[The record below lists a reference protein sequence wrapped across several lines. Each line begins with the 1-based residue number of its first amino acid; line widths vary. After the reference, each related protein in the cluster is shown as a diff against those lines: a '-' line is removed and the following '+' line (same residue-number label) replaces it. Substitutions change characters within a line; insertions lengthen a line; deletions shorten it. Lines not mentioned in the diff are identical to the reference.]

1 MNNAVFVIFVNFVA
15 ALGIVF
21 ANKWLFRS
29 IHFPPV
35 TLMAFHFLSTFI
47 VLLALRLCGIFKV
60 KRISVIR
67 ILPLR
72 KFLKNTPYW
81 KWCIFSV
88 PQYRHRMATLKNFE
102 IFESLSFCGSMVL
115 TNLSLQHNTI
125 GTYQVLKCL
134 ADPLFVF
141 IQSVFYKKHYPL
153 TVKLT
158 LIPMI
163 LGITLNSWFDLRYS
177 QIGTFYALSAVAI
190 TAVYTVVSYFWITM
204 TVFITEFSGLEP
216 SKRNSTCLQCKFYI
230 IRPQLV
236 LFYFWFWFPHTKR
249 IRHSLSCSKTFQI
262 FKCLCLSSAVL
273 PRLQSI

>member
-72 KFLKNTPYW
+72 KCLKLFD
-81 KWCIFSV
+81 FSV
-88 PQYRHRMATLKNFE
+88 DILMLQVSLKKSRGQFE
-102 IFESLSFCGSMVL
+102 TFDSLSFCGSMVL

-141 IQSVFYKKHYPL
+141 IQSVFYKKHYP
-153 TVKLT
+153 TAIKLT

-177 QIGTFYALSAVAI
+177 QIGTFYALSAVI
-190 TAVYTVVSYFWITM
+190 VTAVYTVVSTALP
-204 TVFITEFSGLEP
+204 TAV
-216 SKRNSTCLQCKFYI
+216 
-230 IRPQLV
+230 
-236 LFYFWFWFPHTKR
+236 
-249 IRHSLSCSKTFQI
+249 KTPI
-262 FKCLCLSSAVL
+262 
-273 PRLQSI
+273 

>member
-72 KFLKNTPYW
+72 KCLKSIFLFDFSVDILTKVSLKNSRW
-81 KWCIFSV
+81 
-88 PQYRHRMATLKNFE
+88 QFE
-102 IFESLSFCGSMVL
+102 TFDSLSFCGSMVL

-141 IQSVFYKKHYPL
+141 IQSVFYKKHYPMAI
-153 TVKLT
+153 KLT

-177 QIGTFYALSAVAI
+177 QIGTFYALSAVAV
-190 TAVYTVVSYFWITM
+190 TAVYTVVSTALPTAVRIHFGAHVTSIG
-204 TVFITEFSGLEP
+204 S
-216 SKRNSTCLQCKFYI
+216 
-230 IRPQLV
+230 IR
-236 LFYFWFWFPHTKR
+236 
-249 IRHSLSCSKTFQI
+249 
-262 FKCLCLSSAVL
+262 AA
-273 PRLQSI
+273 

>member
-72 KFLKNTPYW
+72 KCPKLFD
-81 KWCIFSV
+81 FSV
-88 PQYRHRMATLKNFE
+88 DILMLQVSLKKSRGQFE
-102 IFESLSFCGSMVL
+102 TFDSLSFCGSMVL

-141 IQSVFYKKHYPL
+141 IQSVFYKKHYPMAI
-153 TVKLT
+153 KLT

-177 QIGTFYALSAVAI
+177 QIGTFYALSAVI
-190 TAVYTVVSYFWITM
+190 VTAVYTVVSTALP
-204 TVFITEFSGLEP
+204 T
-216 SKRNSTCLQCKFYI
+216 
-230 IRPQLV
+230 
-236 LFYFWFWFPHTKR
+236 
-249 IRHSLSCSKTFQI
+249 
-262 FKCLCLSSAVL
+262 AVKN
-273 PRLQSI
+273 PI

>member
-72 KFLKNTPYW
+72 KCLKLFD
-81 KWCIFSV
+81 FSV
-88 PQYRHRMATLKNFE
+88 DILMLQVSLKKSRGQFE
-102 IFESLSFCGSMVL
+102 TFDSLSFCGSMVL

-141 IQSVFYKKHYPL
+141 IQSVFYKKHYPMAI
-153 TVKLT
+153 KLT

-177 QIGTFYALSAVAI
+177 QIGTFYALSAVI
-190 TAVYTVVSYFWITM
+190 VTAVYTVVSTALP
-204 TVFITEFSGLEP
+204 T
-216 SKRNSTCLQCKFYI
+216 
-230 IRPQLV
+230 
-236 LFYFWFWFPHTKR
+236 
-249 IRHSLSCSKTFQI
+249 
-262 FKCLCLSSAVL
+262 AVKN
-273 PRLQSI
+273 PI

>member
-72 KFLKNTPYW
+72 KCPKLFD
-81 KWCIFSV
+81 FSV
-88 PQYRHRMATLKNFE
+88 DILMLQVSLKKSRGQFE
-102 IFESLSFCGSMVL
+102 TFDSLSFCGSMVL

-141 IQSVFYKKHYPL
+141 IQSVFYKKHYPMAI
-153 TVKLT
+153 KLT

-177 QIGTFYALSAVAI
+177 QIGTFYALSAVI
-190 TAVYTVVSYFWITM
+190 VTAVYTVVSTALP
-204 TVFITEFSGLEP
+204 T
-216 SKRNSTCLQCKFYI
+216 
-230 IRPQLV
+230 
-236 LFYFWFWFPHTKR
+236 
-249 IRHSLSCSKTFQI
+249 
-262 FKCLCLSSAVL
+262 AVQN
-273 PRLQSI
+273 PI